1 LPRPVV
7 SQEAEDLYAALGPWS
22 KADTDNAFWYLLDLC
37 EAVAGRLT
45 PIEAVIR
52 DDPNT
57 DDPGWSI
64 VMDVDRAPPEWLG
77 WLAQFGGVRLDP
89 ALDDAAQRARI
100 KSTDGFKRGTPSAI
114 VAAAQQYL
122 TGTKSVFLSERSG
135 SAYRFTISTLIA
147 ETPNLA
153 DVIAALIKQKPAG
166 LVMSVMSITGA
177 DYDSVAGTHTD
188 YNDVRTTFVNWA
200 EMLSNPVKQ

>member
-45 PIEAVIR
+45 AIEAVIR

-64 VMDVDRAPPEWLG
+64 VMDVDRAPPAWLA

-89 ALDDAAQRARI
+89 ALDDAAQRVRI

-114 VAAAQQYL
+114 AAAAQQYL
-122 TGTKSVFLSERSG
+122 IGTKSVFITERTG
-135 SAYRFTISTLIA
+135 SAYRFTVATLVA

-153 DVIAALIKQKPAG
+153 NVSAALLKAKPAG
-166 LVMSVMSITGA
+166 LVMSVVSITGA
-177 DYDSVAGTHTD
+177 DYTSVLNTHASYD
-188 YNDVRTTFVNWA
+188 DVKATFVNWT
-200 EMLSNPVKQ
+200 EMLSNPTKQ